1 MGARALLATS
11 VLASTVLALACDPT
25 PNAAAGTA
33 PKGGDCATC
42 HAAEYQSAATP
53 LHVGQKPK
61 TCGVC
66 HSQEGWHPALTP
78 IQHEFWPL
86 TGKHPNA
93 ECSWCHKG
101 APAVMKG
108 PSKDC
113 VSCHKPEFD
122 ESPYPGHATFGTKCA
137 DCHTTNGFKPA
148 KTYPPPPK
156 ISANPVSAASGGKLV
171 PLKLP
176 PGSNPQPRGGAG
188 TVTSSGGVGPS
199 PATPAP
205 ITPPAAPTTRP
216 PPDVTSRSSPRRR

>member
-1 MGARALLATS
+1 MRALL
-11 VLASTVLALACDPT
+11 LAVGVIGSAALALACDPT
-25 PNAAAGTA
+25 PTAAAGTA
-33 PKGGDCATC
+33 PKGGECATC
-42 HAAEYQSAATP
+42 HLAEFQAAATP
-53 LHVGQKPK
+53 IHVGQKPK

-66 HSQEGWHPALTP
+66 HSQEGWHPALAT

-86 TGKHPNA
+86 TGKHPHA

-156 ISANPVSAASGGKLV
+156 LSNPVSAASGGKLV

-176 PGSNPQPRGGAG
+176 PGSNPQPRGGGGA
-188 TVTSSGGVGPS
+188 VASSGGVAP
-199 PATPAP
+199 TPVTP
-205 ITPPAAPTTRP
+205 TPVTPPNAPTTRP